1 MKNNT
6 AGWMEFGKICLKWGG
21 GGVRG
26 KQFKKQLLNIT
37 ALMTDLNVIF
47 HVHTCSVKCRN
58 ESYSEPHCTI
68 SENLAAKVLKQ
79 LEKRDVTCLF
89 LFFRC
94 RKSCLDVLVTI
105 SIAVPCFTL
114 VQLVSYRLSYVR
126 KSLIEHVPDCAISS
140 PPVFTFLG

>member
-1 MKNNT
+1 MDGIRQNLSQ
-6 AGWMEFGKICLKWGG
+6 MRGG
-21 GGVRG
+21 GGWWGRVRG

-79 LEKRDVTCLF
+79 LEKK
-89 LFFRC
+89 RC
-94 RKSCLDVLVTI
+94 
-105 SIAVPCFTL
+105 
-114 VQLVSYRLSYVR
+114 YVF
-126 KSLIEHVPDCAISS
+126 
-140 PPVFTFLG
+140 VFIFPMS